1 MKIDFSKILCTIGI
15 VILLV
20 ILVYATYIKN
30 TYTVD
35 NTIQDTNINVN
46 QNNNMTNESDEIDN
60 NNQNLEQ
67 NNKTDVNGTPVIE
80 TLNCYS
86 VYYDDETTKANIR
99 EEITITFTDD
109 IASKQEH
116 KFNYSFEQINDYNT
130 LKAQFDSEQL
140 QDNIQTNYDQTTNGI
155 ERIVTSDYTNEQDL
169 SDTMDFRN
177 YKMDDVK
184 TYLTGQQFICN

>member
-15 VILLV
+15 IALLV
-20 ILVYATYIKN
+20 ILLYSTYIKN

-35 NTIQDTNINVN
+35 NTIQDTNIKEN
-46 QNNNMTNESDEIDN
+46 QNNNMTNESDETNN

-67 NNKTDVNGTPVIE
+67 DNNTDVNATPEIK

-86 VYYDDETTKANIR
+86 IYYDDETTKANIR
-99 EEITITFTDD
+99 EEIIITFTDD
-109 IASKQEH
+109 STSKQEH
-116 KFNYSFEQINDYNT
+116 KINYSFEQVTDYNT
-130 LKAQFDSEQL
+130 LKAQFDSEPL

-155 ERIVTSDYTNEQDL
+155 ERIITFDYTNEQDP
-169 SDTMDFRN
+169 SDTMNFRN
-177 YKMDDVK
+177 YKLEDAK